1 MRLRVSRWPVH
12 PLAFLV
18 CATWH
23 IKHFAFSFIIGWAI
37 KILVIKYGGAGTYNK
52 VRPLMIGLI
61 VGEVMGAIAPSLVG
75 LIYFLLTD
83 QQPPS
88 FRVLPG

>member
-1 MRLRVSRWPVH
+1 
-12 PLAFLV
+12 
-18 CATWH
+18 
-23 IKHFAFSFIIGWAI
+23 
-37 KILVIKYGGAGTYNK
+37 VIRYGGAGTYNK